1 MRYETVTDSF
11 IQLPEKS
18 AIIKNMDS
26 RTVVILKIVDTQ
38 TRQVEIFPNQSAK
51 YANCDA
57 YVKTNSADRKV
68 RIQITPL
75 KITPASDE
83 EITVPGGDGRY
94 LPLTGGTL
102 SGDLNVDANLYVKN
116 RKIEPVNF
124 STAAQTNSMLNNIFG
139 S

>member
-26 RTVVILKIVDTQ
+26 STAIVLKIVDSQ
-38 TRQVEIFPNQSAK
+38 TRQVSIFPNQSAK

-57 YVKTNSADRKV
+57 YVKTAQAGKKV
-68 RIQITPL
+68 RVQITPL
-75 KITPASDE
+75 KVVDPSGE
-83 EITVPGGDGRY
+83 EITVPSGEKY

-102 SGDLNVDANLYVKN
+102 TGNLNVNANLYVQNK
-116 RKIEPVNF
+116 KIEPV
-124 STAAQTNSMLNNIFG
+124 TYATDAQTQSMLDGIFG

>member
-26 RTVVILKIVDTQ
+26 RTAIILKIVDTQ
-38 TRQVEIFPNQSAK
+38 TRQVSIFPNQSAK

-57 YVKTNSADRKV
+57 YVKTNSNDRKV
-68 RIQITPL
+68 RVQITPL
-75 KITPASDE
+75 KITTPSSE
-83 EITVPGGDGRY
+83 EITIPSGEGKY

-102 SGDLNVDANLYVKN
+102 TGDLNVNADLYVTGK
-116 RKIEPVNF
+116 KIEPVTF
-124 STAAQTNSMLNNIFG
+124 ATDAQTNAMLNKVFG